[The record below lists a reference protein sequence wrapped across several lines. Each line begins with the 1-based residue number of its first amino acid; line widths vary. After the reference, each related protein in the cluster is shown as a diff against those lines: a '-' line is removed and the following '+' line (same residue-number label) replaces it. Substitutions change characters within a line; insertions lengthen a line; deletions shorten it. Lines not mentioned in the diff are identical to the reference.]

1 MRCSSQAVP
10 TSATDGLA
18 ALRVRTDE
26 QGFTLSDL
34 LAIEREHISRGGRVG
49 APSSHEPSLEE
60 MRELHDRMVAQ
71 REAGLTE
78 DWEAIARA
86 KKLRAAS
93 TDVASERALMLQR
106 MAMSNPAKLRQHG
119 TAVQVIHEQP
129 PPQQAPLSP
138 RDAVGAPSRTV
149 GTASYSAS
157 HARALPS
164 GFRRALQH
172 AHSCGG
178 RLSAV
183 SIPSPGGSSLHDAQ
197 GHLDGLR
204 RQASTPS
211 DPFSM
216 LDPIFYHAATT
227 RQYHQR
233 AAEYDEYEAPEA
245 ALSRYA
251 TRPPTAASG
260 YATRPP
266 TAASGYAT
274 RPPTSGG
281 SGRGGATDPSAYAPC
296 ARTGLLPSSR
306 PFTDMRPFTSPE
318 AAEYGY
324 GGGSPP
330 ASPPRRSTTAVGGVR
345 ASTPH
350 ASGCLGR
357 LARAASAAALAAG
370 GGGGALAGVG
380 AAGMGAAGRPVWQR
394 LSHSKA
400 LAARLQRMHAEVELP
415 PQRPRRAN
423 TAGPASPS
431 TTRPRQRSTTA
442 GRSSPPKVP
451 TPGALNPRAASA
463 GGVGLGGGGSAGGYD
478 SGRGGYAG
486 GYDSGRGGGLRP
498 PSDPSAL
505 YGSRTAS
512 QPALYTQGRCSTPV
526 HPNGH
531 ACAPLAPATLQCATT
546 THPAARPATDGNSAG
561 GGTDAA
567 ACAVASV
574 GNVSRRSASA
584 ASLPSRP
591 PSRTADRRAQE
602 PHAAIVEAD
611 DNRSGGLTPPP
622 NSRPR
627 TPHGRHDGRQGS
639 ALRRAA
645 PLEFGLEFG
654 SPRPSSATAADEGER
669 VLPLSGLPRGAL
681 PQPVGAVVVPA
692 AGRGV
697 AEDGE
702 EAFPPPQPLPF
713 APLSAAPPRAAAA
726 RDERPP
732 GARSG
737 APPGVPPGIGAMG
750 WGWSGSDCP
759 PAAGTASLKAG
770 ASSSAAS
777 LLSSRP
783 AGALPAGG
791 LGPLGSSQSC
801 LGLANP
807 SIASV
812 WHPANAGERPARHSA
827 APAPYVP
834 RMPASCAALAPHAR
848 TRRAER
854 PAQHQPWGA
863 EAAAAAAAAAAAV
876 EAAGSSSGAEYAAWQ
891 CTHGGAVQQ
900 WLQPERQAPSKPWAL
915 DHLAGAIAAD
925 LAHLRNGAQY
935 GASAHDGARTQDGA
949 GARGGGSMVRRDSP
963 PRCGSPPRAAQY
975 EAGLWQYEAGG
986 MAAGTPGSA
995 LGAGA
1000 SGGLAASRGELSAP
1014 SIPASRPGTSPPVA
1028 LIMTAHGARP
1038 ATPSH
1043 ATPAAPALSH
1053 KQPQEIT
1060 GSACPPRGRP
1070 VSLDT

>member
-1 MRCSSQAVP
+1 
-10 TSATDGLA
+10 
-18 ALRVRTDE
+18 
-26 QGFTLSDL
+26 
-34 LAIEREHISRGGRVG
+34 
-49 APSSHEPSLEE
+49 
-60 MRELHDRMVAQ
+60 
-71 REAGLTE
+71 
-78 DWEAIARA
+78 
-86 KKLRAAS
+86 
-93 TDVASERALMLQR
+93 
-106 MAMSNPAKLRQHG
+106 
-119 TAVQVIHEQP
+119 
-129 PPQQAPLSP
+129 
-138 RDAVGAPSRTV
+138 
-149 GTASYSAS
+149 
-157 HARALPS
+157 
-164 GFRRALQH
+164 
-172 AHSCGG
+172 
-178 RLSAV
+178 
-183 SIPSPGGSSLHDAQ
+183 
-197 GHLDGLR
+197 
-204 RQASTPS
+204 
-211 DPFSM
+211 
-216 LDPIFYHAATT
+216 
-227 RQYHQR
+227 
-233 AAEYDEYEAPEA
+233 
-245 ALSRYA
+245 
-251 TRPPTAASG
+251 
-260 YATRPP
+260 
-266 TAASGYAT
+266 
-274 RPPTSGG
+274 
-281 SGRGGATDPSAYAPC
+281 
-296 ARTGLLPSSR
+296 
-306 PFTDMRPFTSPE
+306 
-318 AAEYGY
+318 
-324 GGGSPP
+324 
-330 ASPPRRSTTAVGGVR
+330 
-345 ASTPH
+345 
-350 ASGCLGR
+350 
-357 LARAASAAALAAG
+357 
-370 GGGGALAGVG
+370 
-380 AAGMGAAGRPVWQR
+380 MGAAGRPVWQR

-442 GRSSPPKVP
+442 GRSSPLKVP

-463 GGVGLGGGGSAGGYD
+463 GGVGLGGGGS
-478 SGRGGYAG
+478 AG

-645 PLEFGLEFG
+645 PLEFGLECG

-669 VLPLSGLPRGAL
+669 VLPLSGPVSGRPRGAL
-681 PQPVGAVVVPA
+681 PQPVGAVVVRRSPSPA

-777 LLSSRP
+777 LLSATGRWARTPRLFPIMPWARQPVHRERVASSQCRRAP
-783 AGALPAGG
+783 GA
-791 LGPLGSSQSC
+791 PLGRPRPLC
-801 LGLANP
+801 
-807 SIASV
+807 AS
-812 WHPANAGERPARHSA
+812 HARLLCRPCPARTH
-827 APAPYVP
+827 
-834 RMPASCAALAPHAR
+834 
-848 TRRAER
+848 TQGRA
-854 PAQHQPWGA
+854 
-863 EAAAAAAAAAAAV
+863 
-876 EAAGSSSGAEYAAWQ
+876 SGA
-891 CTHGGAVQQ
+891 TSTLG
-900 WLQPERQAPSKPWAL
+900 R
-915 DHLAGAIAAD
+915 
-925 LAHLRNGAQY
+925 
-935 GASAHDGARTQDGA
+935 
-949 GARGGGSMVRRDSP
+949 RGGGGGGGGGGSGRGGGQQQWRRVRSLAVHPWRRGAAVASARAPGALQALGPGPPRRRHRRRPRPPAKWCPVRRECS
-963 PRCGSPPRAAQY
+963 
-975 EAGLWQYEAGG
+975 
-986 MAAGTPGSA
+986 
-995 LGAGA
+995 
-1000 SGGLAASRGELSAP
+1000 
-1014 SIPASRPGTSPPVA
+1014 
-1028 LIMTAHGARP
+1028 
-1038 ATPSH
+1038 
-1043 ATPAAPALSH
+1043 
-1053 KQPQEIT
+1053 
-1060 GSACPPRGRP
+1060 
-1070 VSLDT
+1070 